1 MIGRLVAFR
10 DPIYAEAAWAA
21 GDRDQV
27 VQTPDGG
34 MFSTY
39 GGFTNFAHEA
49 VREYNRSTSPSRPSR
64 WA

>member
-27 VQTPDGG
+27 VQTPDGD

-39 GGFTNFAHEA
+39 GGFTNFAHEGCGTTTGPS
-49 VREYNRSTSPSRPSR
+49 RSRPSR